1 MPSHNAAV
9 KRRSSP
15 AEPPPEEAVPDVS
28 LTPAQ
33 QSELLEALRQHP
45 TPYKPR
51 SLRVAQRLSAFGLF
65 GAPGQPDGPVF
76 CLTHA
81 GLRRA
86 TELRTALL
94 IEQVA
99 ARLAAV
105 RAPESPVAGQLPAAA
120 ARQPR
125 PGVPADWPFPTS
137 AHAGDGARADAR
149 CRCGLDPQSRP
160 VVIQARLLDA
170 GSSPA

>member
-1 MPSHNAAV
+1 LPSHNAAV

-15 AEPPPEEAVPDVS
+15 VERPPEEAVPDVS

-33 QSELLEALRQHP
+33 QGELLEALREHP
-45 TPYKPR
+45 TPYRPR
-51 SLRVAQRLSAFGLF
+51 NVRVAQRLSAFGLL
-65 GAPGQPDGPVF
+65 GAPSEADGLVF

-86 TELRTALL
+86 TETRTAVL

-105 RAPESPVAGQLPAAA
+105 RASDTQHADQPLPTVV
-120 ARQPR
+120 RQVR
-125 PGVPADWPFPTS
+125 TGAPADWPFPTS
-137 AHAGDGARADAR
+137 AHAW
-149 CRCGLDPQSRP
+149 
-160 VVIQARLLDA
+160 
-170 GSSPA
+170 